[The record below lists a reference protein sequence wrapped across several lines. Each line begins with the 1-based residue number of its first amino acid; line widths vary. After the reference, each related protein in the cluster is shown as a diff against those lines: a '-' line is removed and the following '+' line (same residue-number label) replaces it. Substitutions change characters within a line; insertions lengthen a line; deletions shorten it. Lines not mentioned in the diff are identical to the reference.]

1 MSARSRNRL
10 VWAAMIVLLAVLGF
24 KTRDHFAAYFAGIG
38 KLDVRMMPSEDTLYL
53 RWRGK
58 IDAPMASR
66 IAEAFARHKDEAHKI
81 ILTLSSPGGSLDQ
94 GAEVVRLLDR
104 IGQTHMLVTS
114 VDAGGICASMC
125 VPVYLRGQR
134 RIAAAN
140 AEFMFHEVNFRDFF
154 SKEKDPSVPDS
165 AIGAET
171 DRFFDTYFETAGVPQ
186 SWIGKV
192 RADVAGGHEVWKTGR
207 ELLDEKS
214 GIVQQLM

>member
-1 MSARSRNRL
+1 
-10 VWAAMIVLLAVLGF
+10 
-24 KTRDHFAAYFAGIG
+24 
-38 KLDVRMMPSEDTLYL
+38 
-53 RWRGK
+53 
-58 IDAPMASR
+58 MAIR

-125 VPVYLRGQR
+125 VPVYLQGQR

-154 SKEKDPSVPDS
+154 SKEKDQSVPDS

-186 SWIGKV
+186 SWIRKV
-192 RADVAGGHEVWKTGR
+192 RADVAGGNEVWKTGR

-214 GIVQQLM
+214 GIVQQLMVKGNTAGNRVTAAGQPSTRRGVMAFCTVIQIPHASGIRTRSQKAAALASIPPLPMP